1 MSLDLTGLGS
11 VAELVTGVVN
21 RLWPDATEADKAKL
35 TLALAEL
42 DAMRAQNVAQTEVN
56 KVEAASDNLFVS
68 GARPAML
75 WMCVAIFFYS
85 YIFYPTVGI
94 VILLFDAAFVLPK
107 LVVDEPVWNLI
118 FGLLGVSL
126 VAARSYERVKGVTPP
141 GKS

>member
-1 MSLDLTGLGS
+1 MNLDITGLGS
-11 VAELVTGVVN
+11 VADLVSGVVN
-21 RLWPDATEADKAKL
+21 RVWPDATEADKAKL
-35 TLALAEL
+35 ALALAEL
-42 DAMRAQNVAQTEVN
+42 NALQAQNVAQTEVN
-56 KVEAASDNLFVS
+56 RVEAANSSLFVS

-94 VILLFDAAFVLPK
+94 VILLFDASVDLPK
-107 LVVDEPVWNLI
+107 LAVDEPVWNLI

-126 VAARSYERVKGVTPP
+126 VAARSYERVKGVIPP